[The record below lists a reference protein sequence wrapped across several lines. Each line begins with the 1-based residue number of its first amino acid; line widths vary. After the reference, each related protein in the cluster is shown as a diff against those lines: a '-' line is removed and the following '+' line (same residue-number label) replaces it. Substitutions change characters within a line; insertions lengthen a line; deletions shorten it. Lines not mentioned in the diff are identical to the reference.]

1 MANTDVYV
9 GKDVTV
15 EIYSSDCASSQ
26 YTVACA
32 QEVRISPNCDVEGVD
47 CLGSDLISVWAPG
60 LRTYEGSLMQL
71 LVSKSQQ
78 LDLLAPFRAA
88 SALTEYC
95 MKLSWDTGVAD
106 QDIEITF
113 TGVIFPS
120 GVIASPKNA
129 KIILEM
135 PFRAKAASITQT

>member
-1 MANTDVYV
+1 MANAEVYV
-9 GKDVTV
+9 GKDVVV
-15 EIYSSDCASSQ
+15 EIFSSDCASSQ

-32 QEVRISPNCDVEGVD
+32 QEVRISPSCDIEGVD
-47 CLGSDLISVWAPG
+47 CLGSDLVSVWAPG
-60 LRTYEGSLMQL
+60 LRTYEGTLMQL

-95 MKLSWDTGVAD
+95 MKLIWDTGLVG

-135 PFRAKAASITQT
+135 PFRAKAATVAHT